1 MVDEKEPTLVF
12 VTQTQI
18 LFVFFALL
26 GFSEALPESRSKNK
40 LKLRIFTILVID
52 RPQYKI
58 QKIKNVQPFYHII
71 MGKYHKVIMFV

>member
-26 GFSEALPESRSKNK
+26 GFNEALPVQKQTQ
-40 LKLRIFTILVID
+40 LRIFTILVID

-71 MGKYHKVIMFV
+71 MGKYHKEIMFV